1 MDEKNV
7 PARIPEDSFF
17 SCVFQRIFSQER
29 GFGEVAGIPV
39 FFSLSQD
46 FFAGIPVG
54 QEFLYLPRIPPD
66 SCSRQIYGTTNEGF
80 LFSTKSAKL
89 EIRPF

>member
-17 SCVFQRIFSQER
+17 SCVFQRIISQER

-39 FFSLSQD
+39 FFRCHMIFL
-46 FFAGIPVG
+46 
-54 QEFLYLPRIPPD
+54 QEFLWDRNSCIYPRILRIPEV
-66 SCSRQIYGTTNEGF
+66 SGGF
-80 LFSTKSAKL
+80 LFPLKAAGSDQRLNKAL
-89 EIRPF
+89 C